1 MNKKLLLLL
10 FLSCLS
16 SGLTFGQIPNPGFEN
31 WTAGNPDGW
40 LTNNAAPI
48 YTTIIQSTS
57 SHSGTYAV
65 QGTVASYMGI
75 SISPVLLSGTDG
87 QGFPYTDHPGS
98 FHGYYKLTSVGGDYV
113 VGYVILIKNGQEI
126 GAGAFQ
132 MMPPAAS
139 YTEFATDITWFVAD
153 NPDSAAIGIVLTN
166 DGDSIHVGTTFYLDD
181 LSFSNSTE
189 VKGMDNSPFR
199 FELAQNYPNP
209 FNPSTTI
216 NYSIPKQSF
225 VSLKIYNLLGQEVA
239 TLVNEE
245 KSAGNYKVNFS
256 TSLIG
261 SYFASGVYVYRLA
274 AGDLV
279 QTKKMMLLK

>member
-10 FLSCLS
+10 FVTCLF

-40 LTNNAAPI
+40 VANNVPPLYSTI
-48 YTTIIQSTS
+48 TQTTSA
-57 SHSGTYAV
+57 HSGSYAV
-65 QGTVASYMGI
+65 QGTVVLYNG
-75 SISPVLLSGTDG
+75 SPQIPLLLSGADAG
-87 QGFPYTDHPGS
+87 GFPYTDHPGS
-98 FHGYYKLTSVGGDYV
+98 FHGFYKLTSIGGDYV
-113 VGYVILIKNGQEI
+113 VGYVIMIKNGQEI
-126 GAGAFQ
+126 GAGAFEMVQ
-132 MMPPAAS
+132 PTTS
-139 YTEFATDITWFVAD
+139 YTEFATDISWFVAD
-153 NPDSAAIGIVLTN
+153 NPDSAAIGLIVTN
-166 DGDSIHVGTTFYLDD
+166 NDTVHIGTTFYLDD
-181 LSFSNSTE
+181 LSFSNSTD
-189 VKGMDNSPFR
+189 VQGMDNSPFK
-199 FELAQNYPNP
+199 FDLAQNYPNP

-225 VSLKIYNLLGQEVA
+225 VSLKVYNLLGQEVA

-261 SYFASGVYVYRLA
+261 SNFASGVYVYRLT
-274 AGDLV
+274 AGELV